1 MSQTYKL
8 QLDLRFKKDTPDHV
22 IDFLV
27 NGHLYDEQIEFAYF
41 HGDDAYEE
49 HTIFKVKN
57 QYQFTKNGV
66 DEYQYE
72 LFARIFVKD
81 DDFRLIFRFCTYM
94 AQFTEN
100 EGFVGYYLNIDDP
113 NAKPELLFFN
123 ANKVTVKDYTS
134 GAEFITDWA
143 DENDPNL

>member
-27 NGHLYDEQIEFAYF
+27 NRHLYDEQIEFAYF
-41 HGDDAYEE
+41 HGEDAYEE
-49 HTIFKVKN
+49 HTIFTVKN

-113 NAKPELLFFN
+113 NDKPELLFFN
-123 ANKVTVKDYTS
+123 GNKVTVKDYTS